1 VGGVPQPGAS
11 IHHSKV
17 DLWLIVVIAL
27 SLATSTGAVLAVFLK
42 GGVPAAVL
50 ASTALLVLVAGIG
63 LPLWVLL
70 GTRYELTPERL
81 LIRCGPFRWTV
92 PVREIRAVTPTRN
105 PLSSP
110 ALSLDRLRIDYG
122 RGSSVMISPRDKAR
136 FLADL
141 EQRRSTASS
150 PG

>member
-1 VGGVPQPGAS
+1 MNRPHTGTS
-11 IHHSKV
+11 IHASKI
-17 DLWLIVVIAL
+17 DLWLIAVTAL
-27 SLATSTGAVLAVFLK
+27 SVATSTGALLAVSLK

-50 ASTALLVLVAGIG
+50 ASTALLLLVAGIG

-81 LIRCGPFRWTV
+81 LVRCGPFRWTV
-92 PVREIRAVTPTRN
+92 PLREIRAVTPTRS

-122 RGSSVMISPRDKAR
+122 RGSSVMISPRDKAG

-141 EQRRSTASS
+141 ERYR
-150 PG
+150 

>member
-1 VGGVPQPGAS
+1 MPQPDAS

-17 DLWLIVVIAL
+17 DLWLIAVTAL
-27 SLATSTGAVLAVFLK
+27 SVATSTGALLAVSLK

-50 ASTALLVLVAGIG
+50 AGTALLVLVAGAG

-92 PVREIRAVTPTRN
+92 PLREIRAVTPTRN

-122 RGSSVMISPRDKAR
+122 RGSSVMISPRDKAG

-141 EQRRSTASS
+141 ERYR
-150 PG
+150 

>member
-1 VGGVPQPGAS
+1 MTDADTGAA
-11 IHHSKV
+11 IHASKV
-17 DLWLIVVIAL
+17 DAWLVLVTAL
-27 SLATSTGAVLAVFLK
+27 TVATSAIAAWVMIRE
-42 GGVPAAVL
+42 GGVPAVVMVPV
-50 ASTALLVLVAGIG
+50 TLVLGAG

-70 GTRYELTPERL
+70 GTRYELTPGRL

-92 PVREIRAVTPTRN
+92 PLSEIRAVEPTRN

-136 FLADL
+136 FLAELD
-141 EQRRSTASS
+141 RYRSAVRLSAMS
-150 PG
+150 

>member
-1 VGGVPQPGAS
+1 MTKAGGTTYS
-11 IHHSKV
+11 SKI
-17 DLWLIVVIAL
+17 DRWLIVVIAL
-27 SLATSTGAVLAVFLK
+27 SVATSTGAVLAVSLK

-50 ASTALLVLVAGIG
+50 AGIALLVLVAGIG
-63 LPLWVLL
+63 LPLWMLL
-70 GTRYELTPERL
+70 GTRYEITPERL
-81 LIRCGPFRWTV
+81 LVRCGPFRWTV
-92 PVREIRAVTPTRN
+92 PLREIRAVTPTRN

-141 EQRRSTASS
+141 ERCR
-150 PG
+150 

>member
-1 VGGVPQPGAS
+1 VTKAGGTTYS
-11 IHHSKV
+11 SKI
-17 DLWLIVVIAL
+17 DRWLIVVIAL
-27 SLATSTGAVLAVFLK
+27 SVATSTGAVLAVSLK

-50 ASTALLVLVAGIG
+50 AGIALLVLVAGIG
-63 LPLWVLL
+63 LPLWMLL
-70 GTRYELTPERL
+70 GTRYEITPERL
-81 LIRCGPFRWTV
+81 LVRCGPFRWTV
-92 PVREIRAVTPTRN
+92 PLREIRAVTPTRN

-141 EQRRSTASS
+141 ERCR
-150 PG
+150 